1 MCDTRSLLAYRRRG
15 AWLALLAVFV
25 TFDRGAGAQPPRAL
39 EPLED
44 GHITYYVE
52 TPPTDAHS
60 RPADEELAI
69 WALES
74 WQRALG
80 GALTF
85 VRSEDEA
92 SALVRVYWAAAAGG
106 QYGEMRSLDV
116 DGRRGA
122 AVFIRPDTDALGTE
136 IASRAR
142 LDPLFR
148 DTVVYL
154 TCVHELGHALGL
166 VHTDDFADIMYFF
179 GFGGDIGEYFG
190 RYRRLLRQRVD
201 IRGASA
207 LSAGD
212 REQLQDLYG
221 AAALSVGTQARA
233 N

>member
-1 MCDTRSLLAYRRRG
+1 
-15 AWLALLAVFV
+15 
-25 TFDRGAGAQPPRAL
+25 
-39 EPLED
+39 
-44 GHITYYVE
+44 
-52 TPPTDAHS
+52 
-60 RPADEELAI
+60 
-69 WALES
+69 
-74 WQRALG
+74 
-80 GALTF
+80 
-85 VRSEDEA
+85 
-92 SALVRVYWAAAAGG
+92 VRVYWAAAAGG

-148 DTVVYL
+148 ETVVYL

-190 RYRRLLRQRVD
+190 RYRRLLRQRTD
-201 IRGASA
+201 IRAASA

-212 REQLQDLYG
+212 LEQLQDLYG
-221 AAALSVGTQARA
+221 TAAIRGTTQARA

>member
-1 MCDTRSLLAYRRRG
+1 MCDIQSRPRRWVWLSLLTLTVMLDRSGSAQSPQ
-15 AWLALLAVFV
+15 AL
-25 TFDRGAGAQPPRAL
+25 DPS
-39 EPLED
+39 ED
-44 GHITYYVE
+44 GRITYYVE
-52 TPPTDAHS
+52 EPPTDAHS
-60 RPADEELAI
+60 RPADEDLAV

-85 VRSEDEA
+85 VRSDDED

-148 DTVVYL
+148 ETVVYL

-190 RYRRLLRQRVD
+190 RYRRLLRQRTD
-201 IRGASA
+201 IRAASA

-212 REQLQDLYG
+212 LEQLQDLYG
-221 AAALSVGTQARA
+221 TAAIRGTTQARA

>member
-1 MCDTRSLLAYRRRG
+1 MHDKHSLALHRRRG
-15 AWLALLAVFV
+15 TRLALLIAAV
-25 TFDRGAGAQPPRAL
+25 TLGGNTWAQQPERLTPH
-39 EPLED
+39 ED
-44 GHITYYVE
+44 GRITYYVE
-52 TPPTDAHS
+52 PPPTDAHS
-60 RPADEELAI
+60 RPADEELAV

-85 VRSEDEA
+85 VRSEDED

-148 DTVVYL
+148 ETVVYL
-154 TCVHELGHALGL
+154 TCLHELGHALGL
-166 VHTDDFADIMYFF
+166 EHTSDFRDIMYFF
-179 GFGGDIGEYFG
+179 GYGGDIGEYFG
-190 RYRRLLRQRVD
+190 RYRRLLRERPD
-201 IRGASA
+201 IRVASA

-212 REQLQDLYG
+212 LDQLRYLYSQITVAG
-221 AAALSVGTQARA
+221 ETRAQA